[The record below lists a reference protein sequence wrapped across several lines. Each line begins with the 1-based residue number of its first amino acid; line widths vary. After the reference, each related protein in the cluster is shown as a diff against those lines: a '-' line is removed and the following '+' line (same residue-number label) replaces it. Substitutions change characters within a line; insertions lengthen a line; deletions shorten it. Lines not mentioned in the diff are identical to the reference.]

1 MCSRW
6 TGALSAAII
15 ADGGGCISRHTRR
28 KVSALHSR
36 VESGGSCR
44 LDVSLCRESP
54 GMAAGDGLYPV
65 NSLRNV
71 ALRAAG
77 TDLVLSLVSGERFC
91 FAHCGV
97 VLPSFHANFLRC
109 IHSPETNAGNAERCL
124 TQQRSFVR
132 LRTSTVCLWRV
143 CTRLFPLLR
152 RTSDSFSCA
161 EEEALLVNPMLGVCR
176 RRQRTRHRRLW
187 LFQRWNLS
195 GPAHQTIRAST
206 PFYKRRAT

>member
-15 ADGGGCISRHTRR
+15 ADGGGCISRHMRR

-44 LDVSLCRESP
+44 LDISLCRESP
-54 GMAAGDGLYPV
+54 GLAAGDGLYPV

-109 IHSPETNAGNAERCL
+109 IHSPETNLAMQNDASL
-124 TQQRSFVR
+124 NNVR
-132 LRTSTVCLWRV
+132 L
-143 CTRLFPLLR
+143 F
-152 RTSDSFSCA
+152 
-161 EEEALLVNPMLGVCR
+161 ALGHRQFAYGGSARGCFLSSGVRATPSAVPR
-176 RRQRTRHRRLW
+176 RR
-187 LFQRWNLS
+187 LS
-195 GPAHQTIRAST
+195 
-206 PFYKRRAT
+206 